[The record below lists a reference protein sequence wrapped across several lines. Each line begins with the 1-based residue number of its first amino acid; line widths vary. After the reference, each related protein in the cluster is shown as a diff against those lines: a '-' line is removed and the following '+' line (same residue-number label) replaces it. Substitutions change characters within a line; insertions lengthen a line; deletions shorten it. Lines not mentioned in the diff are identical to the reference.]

1 MILINYFAR
10 YREQLN
16 LGGEKLPL
24 TDNLKTIEDV
34 RRLLKARGELW
45 SHVLGENNLMCALN
59 QELCHPDRVI
69 EDYDEIAFF
78 PPVTGG

>member
-10 YREQLN
+10 YREQLD

-24 TDNLKTIEDV
+24 TADLKTIEDV
-34 RRLLKARGELW
+34 RRLLMARGETW
-45 SHVLGENNLMCALN
+45 REVLGESNLMCALN
-59 QELCHPDRVI
+59 QALCQTDQVI
-69 EDYDEIAFF
+69 EDFDEIAFF

>member
-1 MILINYFAR
+1 MILISYFAR

-24 TDNLKTIEDV
+24 TATLKSIDDV
-34 RRLLKARGELW
+34 RQLLIARGGVWAE
-45 SHVLGENNLMCALN
+45 VLGKNNLMCALN
-59 QELCHPDRVI
+59 QELCHSDQAI
-69 EDYDEIAFF
+69 EDFDEIAFF

>member
-1 MILINYFAR
+1 MILISYFAR

-24 TDNLKTIEDV
+24 TATLKSIDDV
-34 RRLLKARGELW
+34 RQLLIARGGVWAE
-45 SHVLGENNLMCALN
+45 VLGENNLMCALN
-59 QELCHPDRVI
+59 QELCHPDQAI
-69 EDYDEIAFF
+69 EDFDEIAFF

>member
-24 TDNLKTIEDV
+24 TDDLKTIEDV
-34 RRLLKARGELW
+34 RQRLMARGELW
-45 SHVLGENNLMCALN
+45 RTVLGESNLMCALN
-59 QELCHPDRVI
+59 QELCHPDHGI
-69 EDYDEIAFF
+69 EDFDEIAFF

>member
-34 RRLLKARGELW
+34 RRLLMARGELW

-69 EDYDEIAFF
+69 EDFDEIAFF

>member
-16 LGGEKLPL
+16 LGGEKLSL
-24 TDNLKTIEDV
+24 TDSLKTIEDV
-34 RRLLKARGELW
+34 RRLLMARGELW
-45 SHVLGENNLMCALN
+45 SHVLGESNLMCALN

>member
-24 TDNLKTIEDV
+24 TDSLKTIEDV
-34 RRLLKARGELW
+34 RRLLMARGELW

-59 QELCHPDRVI
+59 QELCRPDRVI

>member
-1 MILINYFAR
+1 MILISYFAR

-24 TDNLKTIEDV
+24 TATLKSIDDV
-34 RRLLKARGELW
+34 RQLLIARGGVWAE
-45 SHVLGENNLMCALN
+45 VLGENNLMCALN
-59 QELCHPDRVI
+59 QELCHLDQAI
-69 EDYDEIAFF
+69 EDFDEIAFF

>member
-34 RRLLKARGELW
+34 RRLLMARGELW

-69 EDYDEIAFF
+69 EGYDEIAFF

>member
-16 LGGEKLPL
+16 LGGEKLAL
-24 TDNLKTIEDV
+24 TASLKTIEDV
-34 RRLLKARGELW
+34 RQLLMARGEMW
-45 SHVLGENNLMCALN
+45 NSVLGENNLMCALN
-59 QELCHPDRVI
+59 QELCHPHRTI
-69 EDYDEIAFF
+69 EDFDEIAFF

>member
-1 MILINYFAR
+1 MILISYFAR

-24 TDNLKTIEDV
+24 TATLKSIDDV
-34 RRLLKARGELW
+34 RQLLIARGGVWAE
-45 SHVLGENNLMCALN
+45 VLGESNLMCALN
-59 QELCHPDRVI
+59 QELCNSDQAI
-69 EDYDEIAFF
+69 EDFDEIAFF

>member
-1 MILINYFAR
+1 MILISYFAR

-24 TDNLKTIEDV
+24 TADLKCIEDV
-34 RRLLKARGELW
+34 RQHLLTRGGIW
-45 SHVLGENNLMCALN
+45 QSVIGESNLMCALN
-59 QELCHPDRVI
+59 QELCHPDQLI
-69 EDYDEIAFF
+69 EDFDEIAFF

>member
-24 TDNLKTIEDV
+24 TDSLRTIEDV
-34 RRLLKARGELW
+34 RRLLMARGELW
-45 SHVLGENNLMCALN
+45 RQVLGENNLMCALN

-69 EDYDEIAFF
+69 EDFDEIAFF

>member
-10 YREQLN
+10 YREQLD

-24 TDNLKTIEDV
+24 TADLKTIEDV
-34 RRLLKARGELW
+34 RRLLMARGESW
-45 SHVLGENNLMCALN
+45 REVLGESNLMCALN
-59 QELCHPDRVI
+59 QELCQTDQVI
-69 EDYDEIAFF
+69 EDFDEIAFF

>member
-24 TDNLKTIEDV
+24 TDSLKTIEDV
-34 RRLLKARGELW
+34 RQLLMARGERW
-45 SHVLGENNLMCALN
+45 REVLGENNLMCALN
-59 QELCHPDRVI
+59 QALCHPDQAV
-69 EDYDEIAFF
+69 EDFDEIAFF